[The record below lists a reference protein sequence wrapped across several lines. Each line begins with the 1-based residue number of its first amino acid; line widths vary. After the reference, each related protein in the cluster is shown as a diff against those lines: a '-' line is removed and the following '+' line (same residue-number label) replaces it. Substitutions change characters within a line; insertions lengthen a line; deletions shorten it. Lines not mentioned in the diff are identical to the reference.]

1 VEVLVQEQAEVELV
15 QEARALLRVRVVQVG
30 APQGLVLELEG
41 RVVRQAQLG
50 RQVQRELLARLA
62 LEAQERVP
70 VLVVEQEQVGQ
81 EQAPVDLQQV
91 REELVRALAVVV
103 VLEVA
108 VAVIL
113 VLAAEVL
120 YRLQ

>member
-81 EQAPVDLQQV
+81 AQEPVDLQRV

-113 VLAAEVL
+113 VLVAEVL